1 MQQQYEIKNTENEVE
16 NGLIHLIKNAI
27 GFIVIYVF
35 VLVVIPCHLYNNFD
49 IAIFLTY
56 FANVDIIANNLAINF
71 PSYFNEIYD
80 IHPKTIFEN
89 ISYNIISL
97 VALSGIFI
105 YGLNSKNNTNLSDVD
120 ILVAMIIMSIVTW
133 TMPTKLIP
141 YLFDNV
147 KKWFSFKSDEF
158 DVLLTTVISTLFVL
172 FEFIIIHFTLQFLK
186 FYDRTTFLG
195 DFKF

>member
-158 DVLLTTVISTLFVL
+158 DVFLTTVISTLFIL

>member
-1 MQQQYEIKNTENEVE
+1 MQQYEIKNTEKEVE
-16 NGLIHLIKNAI
+16 DGIIHLIKNAV

-35 VLVVIPCHLYNNFD
+35 VLVVIPRHIYNKFD

-105 YGLNSKNNTNLSDVD
+105 YGLTSKNNTNLSDVD
-120 ILVAMIIMSIVTW
+120 ILVAMVIMSIVTW
-133 TMPTKLIP
+133 TMPTQLIP

-147 KKWFSFKSDEF
+147 KKWFSIKNDEF
-158 DVLLTTVISTLFVL
+158 DVFLTTIISTLFIL
-172 FEFIIIHFTLQFLK
+172 LEFIIIHFTLQFLK

>member
-1 MQQQYEIKNTENEVE
+1 MQQYEIKNTENKVE
-16 NGLIHLIKNAI
+16 DGIIHLIKNAV

-35 VLVVIPCHLYNNFD
+35 VLVVIPRHIYNNFD

-105 YGLNSKNNTNLSDVD
+105 YGLNSKNNSNLSDVD
-120 ILVAMIIMSIVTW
+120 ILVAMVIMSIVTW
-133 TMPTKLIP
+133 TMPTQLIP

-147 KKWFSFKSDEF
+147 KKWFSFKNDEF
-158 DVLLTTVISTLFVL
+158 DVFLTTIISTLFIL

>member
-1 MQQQYEIKNTENEVE
+1 MQQYEIKNTENEVE
-16 NGLIHLIKNAI
+16 DGIIHLIKNAI

-35 VLVVIPCHLYNNFD
+35 VLVVIPRHIYNNFD

-71 PSYFNEIYD
+71 PSYFDEIYD

-105 YGLNSKNNTNLSDVD
+105 YGLNSKNNSNLSDVD
-120 ILVAMIIMSIVTW
+120 ILVAMVIMSIVTW
-133 TMPTKLIP
+133 TMPTQLIP

-147 KKWFSFKSDEF
+147 KKWFSFKNDEF
-158 DVLLTTVISTLFVL
+158 DVFLTTIISTLFIL

>member
-1 MQQQYEIKNTENEVE
+1 MQQQYEIKNTEKEVE
-16 NGLIHLIKNAI
+16 DGLIHLIKNAI

-158 DVLLTTVISTLFVL
+158 DVLLTTVISTLFIL

>member
-1 MQQQYEIKNTENEVE
+1 MQQYEIKNTEKEVE
-16 NGLIHLIKNAI
+16 DGIIHLIKNAI

-35 VLVVIPCHLYNNFD
+35 VLVVIPRHIYNNFN

-71 PSYFNEIYD
+71 PSYFDEIYD

-105 YGLNSKNNTNLSDVD
+105 YGLNSKNNSNLSDVD
-120 ILVAMIIMSIVTW
+120 ILVAMVIMSIVTW
-133 TMPTKLIP
+133 TMPTQLIP

-147 KKWFSFKSDEF
+147 KKWFSIKNDEF
-158 DVLLTTVISTLFVL
+158 DVFLTTIISTLFIL

>member
-1 MQQQYEIKNTENEVE
+1 MQQYEIKNTENEVE
-16 NGLIHLIKNAI
+16 DGIIHLIKNAV

-35 VLVVIPCHLYNNFD
+35 VLVVIPRHIYNNFD

-71 PSYFNEIYD
+71 PSYFDEIYD

-105 YGLNSKNNTNLSDVD
+105 YGLNSKNNSNLSDVD
-120 ILVAMIIMSIVTW
+120 ILVAMVIMSIVTW
-133 TMPTKLIP
+133 TMPTQLIP

-147 KKWFSFKSDEF
+147 KKWFSFKNDEF
-158 DVLLTTVISTLFVL
+158 DVFLTTIISTLFIL

>member
-1 MQQQYEIKNTENEVE
+1 MQQYEIKNTENEVE
-16 NGLIHLIKNAI
+16 DGIIHLIKNAV

-35 VLVVIPCHLYNNFD
+35 VLVVIPRHIYNNFD

-105 YGLNSKNNTNLSDVD
+105 YGLNSKNNSNLSDVD
-120 ILVAMIIMSIVTW
+120 ILVAMVIMSIVTW
-133 TMPTKLIP
+133 TMPTQLIP

-147 KKWFSFKSDEF
+147 KKWFSFKNDEF
-158 DVLLTTVISTLFVL
+158 DVFLTTIISTLFIL